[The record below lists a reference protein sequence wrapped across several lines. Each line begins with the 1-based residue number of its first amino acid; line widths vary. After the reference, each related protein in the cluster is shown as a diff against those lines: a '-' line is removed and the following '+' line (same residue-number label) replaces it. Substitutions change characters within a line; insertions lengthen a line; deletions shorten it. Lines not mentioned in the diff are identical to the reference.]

1 MPGEDGSGAAMRT
14 PALGKL
20 AQPSLAGLF
29 GQRKDA
35 PDLNLDGEIAG
46 GPDVGAPFGEQKIDL
61 GGPTPYAFD
70 GHKLSYR
77 GLVSFS

>member
-1 MPGEDGSGAAMRT
+1 MPGENSSGASMRS
-14 PALGKL
+14 PAFSKL

-29 GQRKDA
+29 GQRKNAD
-35 PDLNLDGEIAG
+35 DLDLDGEIAR
-46 GPDVGAPFGEQKIDL
+46 GPDIRASFGEQQVDL
-61 GGPTPYAFD
+61 GGPSSYAFD